1 MPYLKSK
8 RVIQHIQKY
17 RLSLAILLFLSISLN
32 NVVKADSIPNV
43 DLITI
48 AQVNKGNSYITFPT
62 DIGNIEPLWFEGNL
76 IPNFTIR
83 TNKDARLIGVLTP
96 QVIIRMYQEKSFP
109 VRTPSYIPQVTMYY
123 NICREKKNSTAFVK
137 LAHHSNGQDGDFYL
151 EDGSINSESGDF
163 STQYFEFGLI
173 RTFYNIN
180 LNANQF
186 FRTSFERHFFESE
199 NLQTGIYSKFR
210 WKNSFSVFKIRQES
224 KEFVKKKAG
233 FSLRLNADW
242 MFGDIY
248 TWSDRS
254 IDRLN
259 IGLTAFYAPK
269 FFEDIGLFVELY
281 HGQDYY
287 NIYFNQQLNVIRF
300 GIMTELL
307 RF

>member
-1 MPYLKSK
+1 MIKLNK
-8 RVIQHIQKY
+8 QY
-17 RLSLAILLFLSISLN
+17 RFFLLILLFIWNTFNSD
-32 NVVKADSIPNV
+32 VKADTIPNI
-43 DLITI
+43 DLTTI
-48 AQVNKGNSYITFPT
+48 SQINQGNSYITFPL

-83 TNKDARLIGVLTP
+83 THKNSRLIGVLTP
-96 QVIIRMYQEKSFP
+96 QVIIRMYQEESFP

-123 NICREKKNSTAFVK
+123 KICREKKNSTAFVR

-151 EDGSINSESGDF
+151 EDGAINLESGDF

-173 RTFYNIN
+173 RSFFNSN

-210 WKNSFSVFKIRQES
+210 WKNSLSVFKIRQDNR
-224 KEFVKKKAG
+224 EFIKKKAG
-233 FSLRLNADW
+233 FSLRLNADL

-248 TWSDRS
+248 TWSDNS